1 MRPAPPWWRPA
12 PSKSAPAF
20 SGWLRPGARYV
31 YLWVTAPPKSA
42 PASCG
47 WRHPGTSYV
56 CPWVTA
62 PWSKIWV
69 SVSDC
74 TLEQGMGVREWLHP
88 GARYVCL
95 WVTVPSQSTTTS
107 SGRLCPGARYL
118 CVFAVGLYA
127 LLNFSFQWKESEQAH
142 VLFHRKIG
150 LKSEVFYW
158 WLVIVTLVVAFGFL
172 PNFGR
177 WWGHTNDGF
186 CLKMSAKWW
195 AVIGGG
201 YTQCLLAVKKKS
213 SFCTPGSENTNT
225 LGTSASA
232 QVQALAFAPMSH
244 LVKLSLLTRM
254 HSSRMRTAC
263 LLPVSPSMH
272 CLVGGGTWSHRG
284 QGVYLLGR
292 CTCWGVP
299 GPGGYLL
306 GGCGCT
312 WLGVPAWGVYLPGG
326 GGVPALGG
334 VPAGGYLVPGLPA
347 GGWGCTCPGV
357 PAWGVYLPGGGGGGT
372 CPGTPPLWTEFLSH
386 ASENITLPQTSF
398 ASDKYY

>member
-31 YLWVTAPPKSA
+31 YLWV
-42 PASCG
+42 
-47 WRHPGTSYV
+47 HPLPVGGG
-56 CPWVTA
+56 
-62 PWSKIWV
+62 
-69 SVSDC
+69 
-74 TLEQGMGVREWLHP
+74 TLEQVMCVREWLHP

-186 CLKMSAKWW
+186 CLKMSAEWW

-201 YTQCLLAVKKKS
+201 YTQCLLAVQKKS
-213 SFCTPGSENTNT
+213 SF
-225 LGTSASA
+225 L
-232 QVQALAFAPMSH
+232 
-244 LVKLSLLTRM
+244 
-254 HSSRMRTAC
+254 HSR
-263 LLPVSPSMH
+263 
-272 CLVGGGTWSHRG
+272 
-284 QGVYLLGR
+284 
-292 CTCWGVP
+292 
-299 GPGGYLL
+299 
-306 GGCGCT
+306 
-312 WLGVPAWGVYLPGG
+312 
-326 GGVPALGG
+326 
-334 VPAGGYLVPGLPA
+334 
-347 GGWGCTCPGV
+347 
-357 PAWGVYLPGGGGGGT
+357 
-372 CPGTPPLWTEFLSH
+372 
-386 ASENITLPQTSF
+386 
-398 ASDKYY
+398 